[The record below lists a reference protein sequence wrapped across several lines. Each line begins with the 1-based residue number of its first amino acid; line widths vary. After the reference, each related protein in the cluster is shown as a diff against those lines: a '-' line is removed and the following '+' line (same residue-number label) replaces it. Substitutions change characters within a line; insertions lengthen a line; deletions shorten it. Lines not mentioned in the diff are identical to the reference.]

1 MKRADTSASK
11 CHCVEFDRNISELPA
26 LLSIPQEITGAASSN
41 YACLY
46 HKKDNTNP
54 TYTLSFTGS
63 LPVWALV
70 TGLSKYTDYT
80 FYAYYYGKRNSIN
93 DHHLISVTKTV
104 KTHEDIPD
112 APPKQCA
119 GHKADINVYKSHMGP
134 ASFDKELERHLGL
147 DTGIQYAAKQSSPK
161 VYKYIDVAGT
171 GNRQRVVTLLNE
183 YTYYE
188 FQVAGYTSKGTGV
201 YSAVVEERTKEDTPS
216 AGPVNVTLTSA
227 TSRSLSI
234 QWQDVVAEHRNG
246 IITKY
251 KLYYKQSYGSS
262 SWTTVIINAPGKSYT
277 ITGLNLWTY
286 YDIKVSAFTSVGEG
300 VKSTYIRSNWPP
312 QSLTTTSPSSQ
323 SVSAVWTAVHP
334 TLTNGNISQYHV
346 TCQRTDKRDALRNL
360 FTSDK
365 ALTIYG
371 LDEYVDYDIRV
382 GNDRERSWTLYRH
395 CCSKNSTKRHDPVG
409 TWQSAS
415 VSSSDYTFVAT
426 GLKQYRLYDI
436 KVAGLTII
444 GIGTFSSNIV
454 VRTDAD
460 APTRAPTNLTGNFID
475 HRSLNITCLPNVL
488 NEEYG
493 LFNKTVTGLK
503 IYTPY
508 VSESL
513 DSLTSFPF
521 VPPKNTTARVE
532 GSTEIRLSWQSMME
546 IDGDANGKV
555 LGYKIRYQ
563 VVDCYEDRPAVLRKF
578 TEYSISV
585 KVLNRKGEGNYSTPI
600 RVKTDEDKPDA
611 PPTLVE
617 TWPGT
622 PESIRVYW
630 SPIPQSLRNGIITG
644 YRVFYKPLDVPMRQ
658 YSRSPRSVNQFADYG
673 ALPGE
678 KMIQVNATA
687 YQVEIEGLEEFKWYH
702 MRIGA
707 VTSKGVG
714 IAYSFDATCQQRP
727 PITAPDLHVIDQ
739 YSFNEIT
746 LKWSEISNASARG
759 EVLGYRIMY
768 KPIEQYDLPLPDYPL
783 KMVNVFAP
791 NRTGIIKELVAYTK
805 YAISILAY
813 TEGGIGISSD
823 YSYGETCRCPKVFYS
838 SRMIQPPMVD
848 GHKAVSG
855 ILPKYVTEAIES
867 CCGSC
872 SRGHGKSYM
881 NWTRDASGANPVKYT
896 KSSLLDS
903 IVAGTQVSL
912 PLFQSTEE
920 MTGSNNSLYYYVSF
934 LPSPGITIFRRK
946 PTDRELGNK
955 GSEITSSAV
964 YKQYPYLLI
973 MSLERVRNKAEF
985 PERFFCGTGTG
996 MWYGDVTPVSKLGRL
1011 FTICWSLMGIILTG
1025 FVIGGITESLTT
1037 DIVFN
1042 GATVSVSSKILVSPE
1057 MYSVVK
1063 KEFKSELIIG
1073 NTSDPSYVVESLLT
1087 GRKVDASYGIALT
1100 AEGARIKHCV
1110 ARYARENAQKILIEL
1125 SNYSLTFESASSNK
1139 IELLEYMTSEHADI
1153 TSNILKYGGILLAL
1167 LVVVG
1172 LVYDLIKW
1180 TRQRAKV
1187 DGGTRACELLFKEF
1201 NNRVEGLFINLEEN
1215 IDKIE
1220 SRHATERVKLLEQD
1234 KNFHVTKLYPDL
1246 NLFDPTIPY
1255 KAPGRRTNAVPCA
1268 PSEEDESYPRA
1279 ARLYPDL
1286 SRAHD
1291 SMGAE
1296 APRFLDVTKAQNDD
1310 NDDDDDYGP
1319 LHPIDYKSSWCVCA
1333 RYFGDLLGTSMLFL
1347 MPILMLQATGIN
1359 ALLSLPAIYQPGD
1372 GIYIERW
1379 VTSSSYGLDK
1389 FNQIPDYPNCPQ
1401 YIQHHDNFEDTTM
1414 IRYQYHRVRVFFVSP
1429 QSGKH
1434 KFFLICNNKC
1444 RLSINLLP
1452 HEGWK
1457 KLIERSTIT
1466 SDSWNDRITSPEITL
1481 MKDFRYMLELLHV
1494 GNGRF
1499 KDFFK
1504 VGVTFPDG
1512 TEVKPITKAY
1522 LKRSMEFYDW
1532 KGLLVQRYESVTINY
1547 DPLTTVNQFYTL
1559 NAAKYPANPSSYT
1572 CRSSLYDPQQY
1583 SSFGENYALRYI
1595 GFLRPMTTG
1604 VDSDYIRV
1612 LHKVGSGSD
1621 QTSWQGMLRNLLAN
1635 ETGRHIPPPNV
1646 TVLNSTAISVELP
1659 ALLSIPPR
1667 DNWSSMSN
1675 YACLYHKKDNT
1686 NPTYTLSF
1694 TGSLPVW
1701 ALVTGLSK
1709 YTDYT
1714 FYAYYYGKRN
1724 SINDHHLISVT
1735 KTVKTHE
1742 DIPDAP
1748 PNNVQ
1753 AIKQTST
1760 SIKVTW
1766 GLLPSIKNWN
1776 GIGLGYRIQY
1786 AAKQS
1791 SPKVYKY
1798 IDVAGTGNRQRV
1810 VTLLNEYTYYEFQVA
1825 GYTSK
1830 GTGVYSAVVEERTK
1844 EDTPSAGPVNVTLT
1858 SATSRSLSI
1867 QWLDVVAEHRNG
1879 IITKY
1884 KLYYKQSYVSSSW
1897 TTVIINAPGKSYTI
1911 TGLNLWTYYDIKVSA
1926 FTSVGEGVKSTYI
1939 RVRTDE
1945 DKPTGPPQSLTTTSP
1960 SSQSVSAVWTAVH
1973 PTLTNGNISQY
1984 HVTCQR
1990 TDKRDAL
1997 RNLFTS
2003 DKALTIYGLDEY
2015 VDYDI
2020 RVAGMTGK
2028 ELDPLQ
2034 TLLFKELNKAL
2045 YDIKVAGL
2053 TMIGIGPFSSN
2064 IVVRTDADAPT
2075 RAPTNLTGNFID
2087 HRSLNITCLPN
2098 VLNEEYGLF
2107 NKTVT
2112 GLKIYTPYVFRV
2124 AGFTYKAV
2132 GVYSEDL
2139 TVWTDE
2145 YIPFVPPKNTTAR
2158 VEGSTEI
2165 SLSWQSMME
2174 IDGDANGKV
2183 LGYKIRYQVV
2193 DCYEDRPAGCSEN
2206 EVFEITSLDPNSTI
2220 SLSKLR
2226 KFTEYSISVKVL
2238 NRKGEGNYSTPIRVK
2253 TDEDKPDAP
2262 PTLVETWPGTPE
2274 SIRVYWSPIPQ
2285 SLRNGIITGYR
2296 VFYKPLDVPMRQY
2309 SRSPRSVNQFADY
2322 GALPREK
2329 MIQVN
2334 ATTYEVELKVWKSLS
2349 GTI

>member
-1 MKRADTSASK
+1 MLFLMPILMLQATGINALLSLPAIYQPGDGICIERWVTSSSYSLDQFSQIPDYPNCPQYIQHYDNFEYTTVLRNQNQRVRAFFVSPQSGKHKFFLICNNKCRLSINLLPHEGWKKLLERSTHSSDSWNARITSPEITLMKGFRYMLEFLHWANGNSPDFFRVGVTFPDGTEVKPITKAYLKRSMEFYDWKGLLAQRYESVTMNYHPLTTVNQFYTLNAAKYPANPSSYTCRSTLYDPQQYSDFGENYALRYIGFMRPLTTGTYTFKMYCNEICEFFLTKNNVESSLGQYVMSDYLNPSKLPMSGGTLSKDLYYPIKAFFAEGVDNDYIRILHKVGSGSDQTSWQGML
-11 CHCVEFDRNISELPA
+11 RNLLANETGRHIPPPNVTVLNSTAISVELPA
-26 LLSIPQEITGAASSN
+26 LLSIPPRDNWSSMSN

-112 APPKQCA
+112 APPNNVQAIKQTSTSIKVTW
-119 GHKADINVYKSHMGP
+119 GLLPSIKNWNGIG
-134 ASFDKELERHLGL
+134 LGYR
-147 DTGIQYAAKQSSPK
+147 IQYAAKQSSPK

-300 VKSTYIRSNWPP
+300 VKSTYIRVRTDEDKPTGPP

-382 GNDRERSWTLYRH
+382 AGMTGKGVGPFTDIVVQRTQQSEPSAAPTLVYGQNISSSAIRVQWSDIPLDDRNGIITSYNISYR
-395 CCSKNSTKRHDPVG
+395 RHDPVG

-475 HRSLNITCLPNVL
+475 HRSLNITWFRVPEAHTQGVILGYKLMYKDGTIPDATWINFSLPNVL

-508 VSESL
+508 VFRVAGFTYKAVGVYSE
-513 DSLTSFPF
+513 DLTVWTDEYIPF

-563 VVDCYEDRPAVLRKF
+563 VVDCYEDRPAGCSENEVFEITSLDPNSTISLSKLRKF

-973 MSLERVRNKAEF
+973 MSLFVLIAGMLYWFMERVRNKAEF

-996 MWYGDVTPVSKLGRL
+996 MWLAFITMTTVGYGDVTPVSKLGRL

-1087 GRKVDASYGIALT
+1087 GRVGRVALDSYRAVQFRDVLEQPGIEFDYFKKVDASYGIALT

-1504 VGVTFPDG
+1504 VGVTFPD
-1512 TEVKPITKAY
+1512 
-1522 LKRSMEFYDW
+1522 EFYDW

-1604 VDSDYIRV
+1604 TYTFKMYCNEICEFFLTKNNVESSLGQYVMSNYGNPSKLSMSGGTLSKDLYYPIKAFFAEGVDSDYIRV

-1621 QTSWQGMLRNLLAN
+1621 QTSWQGMLPKF
-1635 ETGRHIPPPNV
+1635 I
-1646 TVLNSTAISVELP
+1646 
-1659 ALLSIPPR
+1659 
-1667 DNWSSMSN
+1667 
-1675 YACLYHKKDNT
+1675 
-1686 NPTYTLSF
+1686 
-1694 TGSLPVW
+1694 
-1701 ALVTGLSK
+1701 
-1709 YTDYT
+1709 
-1714 FYAYYYGKRN
+1714 GK
-1724 SINDHHLISVT
+1724 
-1735 KTVKTHE
+1735 
-1742 DIPDAP
+1742 
-1748 PNNVQ
+1748 
-1753 AIKQTST
+1753 
-1760 SIKVTW
+1760 
-1766 GLLPSIKNWN
+1766 
-1776 GIGLGYRIQY
+1776 
-1786 AAKQS
+1786 
-1791 SPKVYKY
+1791 
-1798 IDVAGTGNRQRV
+1798 
-1810 VTLLNEYTYYEFQVA
+1810 
-1825 GYTSK
+1825 
-1830 GTGVYSAVVEERTK
+1830 
-1844 EDTPSAGPVNVTLT
+1844 
-1858 SATSRSLSI
+1858 
-1867 QWLDVVAEHRNG
+1867 
-1879 IITKY
+1879 
-1884 KLYYKQSYVSSSW
+1884 
-1897 TTVIINAPGKSYTI
+1897 
-1911 TGLNLWTYYDIKVSA
+1911 
-1926 FTSVGEGVKSTYI
+1926 
-1939 RVRTDE
+1939 
-1945 DKPTGPPQSLTTTSP
+1945 
-1960 SSQSVSAVWTAVH
+1960 
-1973 PTLTNGNISQY
+1973 
-1984 HVTCQR
+1984 
-1990 TDKRDAL
+1990 
-1997 RNLFTS
+1997 
-2003 DKALTIYGLDEY
+2003 
-2015 VDYDI
+2015 
-2020 RVAGMTGK
+2020 
-2028 ELDPLQ
+2028 
-2034 TLLFKELNKAL
+2034 
-2045 YDIKVAGL
+2045 
-2053 TMIGIGPFSSN
+2053 
-2064 IVVRTDADAPT
+2064 
-2075 RAPTNLTGNFID
+2075 
-2087 HRSLNITCLPN
+2087 
-2098 VLNEEYGLF
+2098 
-2107 NKTVT
+2107 
-2112 GLKIYTPYVFRV
+2112 
-2124 AGFTYKAV
+2124 
-2132 GVYSEDL
+2132 
-2139 TVWTDE
+2139 
-2145 YIPFVPPKNTTAR
+2145 
-2158 VEGSTEI
+2158 
-2165 SLSWQSMME
+2165 
-2174 IDGDANGKV
+2174 
-2183 LGYKIRYQVV
+2183 
-2193 DCYEDRPAGCSEN
+2193 
-2206 EVFEITSLDPNSTI
+2206 
-2220 SLSKLR
+2220 
-2226 KFTEYSISVKVL
+2226 
-2238 NRKGEGNYSTPIRVK
+2238 
-2253 TDEDKPDAP
+2253 
-2262 PTLVETWPGTPE
+2262 
-2274 SIRVYWSPIPQ
+2274 
-2285 SLRNGIITGYR
+2285 
-2296 VFYKPLDVPMRQY
+2296 
-2309 SRSPRSVNQFADY
+2309 
-2322 GALPREK
+2322 
-2329 MIQVN
+2329 
-2334 ATTYEVELKVWKSLS
+2334 
-2349 GTI
+2349 